1 MPILTDTPAETV
13 PREPLT
19 IGQCV
24 DEFLVY
30 LQGVRSLSEY
40 TLKGYR
46 LDLDA
51 MMSLCGGSTIP
62 LSDYDLLMLRSSVGQ
77 LVRQKKA
84 VSSVNRYISA
94 VRSLFAYCKRLDYIK
109 SNPALELHTLKN
121 GIRVPRYM
129 TETEVNALCNQPEEK
144 ELLWTERD
152 KAIFELLYSSG
163 CRVQELAGLTLESFS
178 DDLTSAIVLGK
189 GRKERRV
196 WFSEDAVAGLK
207 EYLAS
212 RALKIPAEKTV
223 KALFVNQKGD
233 PLSVR
238 GIRWI
243 VERYSSV
250 EGTGKSVSPHAFR
263 HTFATTMLNNG
274 ADIRVVQ
281 EMLGHSSIST
291 TQRYT
296 HVSRA
301 KLIETYNRA
310 HPHGKDD

>member
-1 MPILTDTPAETV
+1 MNNDSTGYSSSQRTV
-13 PREPLT
+13 A
-19 IGQCV
+19 QCV
-24 DEFLVY
+24 EEFLVY
-30 LQGVRSLSEY
+30 LQGVRSLSDK

-46 LDLDA
+46 LDFDS
-51 MMSLCGGSTIP
+51 MMSLCGGPHIP
-62 LSDYDLLMLRSSVGQ
+62 ISEYSLVTLRSSVGL

-84 VSSVNRYISA
+84 VASVNRYISA
-94 VRSLFAYCKRLDYIK
+94 VRSLFAYCRRLDYIK
-109 SNPALELHTLKN
+109 VNPALELHTLKN

-129 TETEVNALCNQPEEK
+129 TETEVNALCHQPDEQ
-144 ELLWTERD
+144 ELLWAVRD
-152 KAIFELLYSSG
+152 KAICELLYSSG
-163 CRVQELAGLTLESFS
+163 CRVQELAGLTLNSFTADWS
-178 DDLTSAIVLGK
+178 SAIVLGK

-196 WFSEDAVAGLK
+196 WFSEEAVACLK
-207 EYLAS
+207 EYLPS

-223 KALFVNQKGD
+223 DALFINQNGN

-238 GIRWI
+238 GICWI

-250 EGTGKSVSPHAFR
+250 EGTGKPVSPHAFR